1 MTRWP
6 YLDHPGP
13 LAFAHRGGASEFP
26 ENTML
31 AFESA
36 VRLGYRY
43 LETDVHVTADGVL
56 AAFHDDV
63 LDRVT
68 DCRGRV
74 RDLPWS
80 EVSLARI
87 GGEPIPLLEDILG
100 AWPDVRVNIDAK
112 DDASVAPLAAV
123 IDRTGAH
130 DRVCVGSFHEGR
142 LRRFR
147 RLSGGRVCT
156 SMGRMAIAR
165 LRTASYGPPTWPF
178 GAGCVQVPV
187 RRGRIPIVD
196 SRFVAATHR
205 RGLQVH
211 VWTIDDPVE
220 MGRLLDLGVDG
231 IMTDRPAVLRE
242 VLEGRGQ
249 WAGRP
254 G

>member
-1 MTRWP
+1 
-6 YLDHPGP
+6 
-13 LAFAHRGGASEFP
+13 
-26 ENTML
+26 ML

-43 LETDVHVTADGVL
+43 LETDVHATADGVL

-68 DCRGRV
+68 DRTGRV
-74 RDLPWS
+74 GALSWS
-80 EVSLARI
+80 EVSEARI
-87 GGEPIPLLEDILG
+87 GTEPIPQLEDILA

-112 DDASVAPLAAV
+112 DDASVPLLAEV
-123 IDRTGAH
+123 IARTGAH
-130 DRVCVGSFHEGR
+130 DRVCVGSFSEGR
-142 LRRFR
+142 VRRFR
-147 RLSGGRVCT
+147 RLTDGRVCT
-156 SMGRMAIAR
+156 SMGRSAIAR

-187 RRGRIPIVD
+187 RRGRIPIAD
-196 SRFVAATHR
+196 SRFVAAAHR
-205 RGLQVH
+205 RDLQVH
-211 VWTIDDPVE
+211 VWTIDDPDE

-231 IMTDRPAVLRE
+231 IMTDRPAILRE

-249 WAGRP
+249 WAGR